1 MLPWTSAPDIFT
13 HCTSFHS
20 SGFHLRDGG
29 RCLGSR
35 QKQKP
40 PIADGR
46 EVKQVREYL
55 KYARKAKGMTQQA
68 VADYLG
74 ITLNYYQKLEEGS
87 RDGNF
92 GIWDSLEDLTG
103 IHQRVLR
110 CDSDTRPVP
119 EDNP

>member
-1 MLPWTSAPDIFT
+1 MPGQQT
-13 HCTSFHS
+13 
-20 SGFHLRDGG
+20 
-29 RCLGSR
+29 
-35 QKQKP
+35 KQKP
-40 PIADGR
+40 PAMGGG
-46 EVKQVREYL
+46 EVKQVRENL
-55 KYARKAKGMTQQA
+55 KSARKAKGMTQQA
-68 VADYLG
+68 VADYLV